1 MVTTAA
7 RGPTLGRLLALGRRY
22 VGEVSRFL
30 SVGAVSYVID
40 VGLFNLLRYGPGELL
55 GEKPLTAKIVAAAV
69 ATIASWLGNRYWT
82 FADRRTASPVRELVG
97 FALVNGVAMGAA
109 VGCLAF
115 SHYVLRLTSPLAD
128 NISANVVGIAVG
140 TILRYLAYRTV
151 VFTGV
156 RPAPGQP
163 GHALPDAEP
172 VA

>member
-1 MVTTAA
+1 M
-7 RGPTLGRLLALGRRY
+7 ALGRRY

-30 SVGAVSYVID
+30 SVGAVAYVID

-55 GEKPLTAKIVAAAV
+55 GEKPLTAKIVAAGV
-69 ATIASWLGNRYWT
+69 ATLASWLGNRYWT
-82 FADRRTASPVRELVG
+82 FADRRTDSPVRELIG
-97 FALVNGVAMGAA
+97 FAVVNGVAMGAA

-128 NISANVVGIAVG
+128 NISANVVGIALG

-151 VFTGV
+151 VFTGPRTAPA
-156 RPAPGQP
+156 RPGRS
-163 GHALPDAEP
+163 LPETEP